1 MIAEIESNHRTLLH
15 KIETDP
21 NIEEIK
27 VVEGGGGEASSNR
40 EHFKESPLIG
50 ENDKW
55 RRFIV

>member
-1 MIAEIESNHRTLLH
+1 MIAEIESNHRNLVH
-15 KIETDP
+15 KIETEP

-27 VVEGGGGEASSNR
+27 VVEGGGGEANLHR

-50 ENDKW
+50 NNEKW